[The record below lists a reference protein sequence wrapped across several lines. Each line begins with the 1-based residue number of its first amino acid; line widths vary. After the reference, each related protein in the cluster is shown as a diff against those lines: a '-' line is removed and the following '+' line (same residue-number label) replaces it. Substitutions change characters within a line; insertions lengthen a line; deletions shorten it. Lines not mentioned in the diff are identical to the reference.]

1 MIWKIYVC
9 EDSYFVEN
17 ASGARKS
24 LYFCTIR
31 LSAKCQLMKA
41 VLRKHIIEQL
51 DRTPPR
57 LDYVLDHFQE
67 IKTEKNEVLVEV
79 GQVCRYVY
87 FIVEGCLKISAYNRN
102 GDESTTDLAFEYD
115 WKTAMRS
122 FVNHQSS
129 NERIVCVEPSQLLA
143 ISRSDFQKLSGEIPE
158 FEYIYKNLL
167 EESYTQSI
175 ERVQTLMNLDALNR
189 LKWLLSIHPLIFT
202 RLSNRLIASYLSIS
216 EATLSRLKAKL

>member
-1 MIWKIYVC
+1 
-9 EDSYFVEN
+9 
-17 ASGARKS
+17 
-24 LYFCTIR
+24 
-31 LSAKCQLMKA
+31 MKA

-87 FIVEGCLKISAYNRN
+87 FIVEGCLKILAYNRN
-102 GDESTTDLAFEYD
+102 GDESTTDLAFEHD

-129 NERIVCVEPSQLLA
+129 NERIVCVEPSLLLA
-143 ISRSDFQKLSGEIPE
+143 ISRFDFQKLSGEIPE
-158 FEYIYKNLL
+158 FEHIYKNLL
-167 EESYTQSI
+167 EESYTKSI

-189 LKWLLSIHPLIFT
+189 LKWLLSVHPLIFT